1 MFKRPINKMDAVMSL
16 TREEWGLFLRA
27 WWLLLKI
34 DWELKR
40 RPYLE
45 VAQGG
50 RQKAG
55 KSGQGGAD
63 RKREIARVV
72 KMVGVA
78 ARNHVRPMTCLRQ
91 SLALQRL
98 LWERGVEAELKFGV
112 RKMEGELQAH
122 AWLEWEG
129 EPVGDMALTAGE
141 FAVLRG
147 Q

>member
-1 MFKRPINKMDAVMSL
+1 MPDRLRNKIDAAMRL

-27 WWLLLKI
+27 WWLLLLM
-34 DWELKR
+34 DWELR
-40 RPYLE
+40 RKPYLE
-45 VAQGG
+45 VVKRKGWRA
-50 RQKAG
+50 
-55 KSGQGGAD
+55 AD
-63 RKREIARVV
+63 RRQETGDWRGIIQPAV

-98 LWERGVEAELKFGV
+98 LWERGVDTELKFGV

-141 FAVLRG
+141 FAVLNSK
-147 Q
+147 